1 MSIILLIFVLKLI
14 INQNQYLKIMK
25 TAENLLR
32 LLGVQNY
39 TQRHI
44 QIINDFIK
52 IDDENVKKL
61 LDQLGG
67 WDSDDLKQAELWMQL

>member
-1 MSIILLIFVLKLI
+1 LNVIFKTQR
-14 INQNQYLKIMK
+14 INPKRLPTEKHKMK

-52 IDDENVKKL
+52 SGDEDVKKL

-67 WDSDDLKQAELWMQL
+67 WDSNDLKQAELWMES

>member
-1 MSIILLIFVLKLI
+1 
-14 INQNQYLKIMK
+14 MK

-44 QIINDFIK
+44 QIINDFLK
-52 IDDENVKKL
+52 SGEEDVKKL

-67 WDSDDLKQAELWMQL
+67 WDSDDLKQAENWMNS

>member
-1 MSIILLIFVLKLI
+1 
-14 INQNQYLKIMK
+14 MK

-32 LLGVQNY
+32 LLGIQNY

-44 QIINDFIK
+44 QIINDFLVSGEE
-52 IDDENVKKL
+52 DVKKL

-67 WDSDDLKQAELWMQL
+67 WDNNDLKQAELWMGIIKL